1 MSKSTHINSGGTTCT
16 VFFDGACP
24 VCSKEIATYQKMS
37 GGDTIDWVDASTCDS
52 TLLGEGLERTDAMQ
66 RLHVRDSNG
75 KLISGAAAF
84 IEIWKKLPAFAW
96 LAPLLSLRPVL
107 AVLEFSYRI
116 FLVVRRLWRPRSPSA
131 KSGR

>member
-1 MSKSTHINSGGTTCT
+1 MSTSTQVTPSGTTCT

-24 VCSKEIATYQKMS
+24 VCSKEIAAYQKMS
-37 GGDTIDWVDASTCDS
+37 GGNTIDWVDASTCDS